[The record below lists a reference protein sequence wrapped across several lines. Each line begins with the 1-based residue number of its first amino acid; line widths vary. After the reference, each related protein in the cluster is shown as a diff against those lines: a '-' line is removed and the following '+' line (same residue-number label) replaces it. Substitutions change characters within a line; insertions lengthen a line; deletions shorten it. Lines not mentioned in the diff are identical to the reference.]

1 MRIISAE
8 MAEAVRNHRTYKK
21 SNTVVSVNDNNEL
34 EVYLFENKIAN
45 IVNETITYTSC
56 GWHTITTKERL
67 NALMPEGY
75 CIVIR
80 KAEWYIQRMAQLY
93 QTGEMI
99 LQM

>member
-1 MRIISAE
+1 MTYQLCAKQNNKEEKTMRIISAE

-67 NALMPEGY
+67 NALMPEG
-75 CIVIR
+75 
-80 KAEWYIQRMAQLY
+80 
-93 QTGEMI
+93 
-99 LQM
+99 

>member
-80 KAEWYIQRMAQLY
+80 KMAQLY